1 LYRSMKTKI
10 LMMLLVSFLITMTAT
25 SLIIFR
31 MESNRLLTMK
41 AEEADRLV
49 TLHANN
55 LGDTLD
61 RIVQL
66 LTLHADSI
74 STKSP
79 DISYAL
85 DGLSLID
92 SMDPDTYIN
101 LLFIDEKG
109 LVTDI
114 QGRNTDVTDR
124 EYFQKMSEEVVA
136 YVISQPVMGKI
147 SLEPLFLITVPK
159 YEEGTYKW
167 GLGVAFSLKQ
177 FYGQV
182 RDARITRE
190 SYVVIYDSIGNV
202 LAHPD
207 DRIVM
212 VTTMEQIMPDSQLM
226 VSVTLDTKAGGEVIT
241 NGLTGERELV
251 AYAKI
256 PGTDGWIYA
265 MNTPIASI
273 QLNFWEALKGSLPML
288 GMIVAFIL
296 VIAVLMLN
304 MTIKPLE
311 KLTDALKA
319 SVKMKFAPVDVE
331 LNDLELEEIV
341 HAYNQIAK
349 ENQAYTGQLEALV
362 EHRTGQL
369 NEVNDTLNER
379 NTELESIN
387 VKLRAMAT
395 IDHLTGLFNRLELFR
410 QLEVLHAKI
419 EEDKL
424 KECAIIFLDLDHF
437 KYYNDTFGHRVGD
450 RLLSYIADLIKRSL
464 KTGDFAAR
472 YGGDEFVIVLPGLGR
487 TEAELIR
494 NRLVEVIDSEAG
506 IVERLSKWLDCPIDI
521 PKQNRLGI
529 SAGVEAMDRIHLI
542 TVDMLIQKADEAM
555 YRIKK
560 ERQTL

>member
-226 VSVTLDTKAGGEVIT
+226 VSGTLDTKAGGEVIT

-288 GMIVAFIL
+288 GMIVTFIL